1 MTVFQMQ
8 IVEDSRSIPS
18 ESPWPGTTIPDIYQ
32 KNSLLPSAVKFI
44 EWNTD
49 AAIWSNEGS
58 WGSKTT
64 VR

>member
-1 MTVFQMQ
+1 MK

-18 ESPWPGTTIPDIYQ
+18 ESSWPGTTISDIHQ
-32 KNSLLPSAVKFI
+32 KNSLFPSAVKFI
-44 EWNTD
+44 EWNTE

-58 WGSKTT
+58 WKSKTI